1 MPASSRKLIRK
12 RLQSFPVAIVTL
24 NTQGSRVLV
33 GDSQES
39 IFWATYKA
47 TENRLLVFADDGQPR
62 WTTCSTMLD
71 YDTVALGD
79 KFGNVI
85 INRIPQFVSED
96 VDNDPTGSN
105 VMHEKP
111 FLMGAAHKSNMIA
124 HFQVSPFRLFCQG
137 RGLLM

>member
-1 MPASSRKLIRK
+1 MVSCS
-12 RLQSFPVAIVTL
+12 QSFPVAIVSL

-39 IFWATYKA
+39 IFWAVYKA
-47 TENRLLVFADDGQPR
+47 QENRLLVFADDGQPR

-85 INRIPQFVSED
+85 INRIPQSVSEL
-96 VDNDPTGSN
+96 VDSDPTGASIL
-105 VMHEKP
+105 HEKP
-111 FLMGAAHKSNMIA
+111 FLMGSARKSNMIA
-124 HFQVSPFRLFCQG
+124 HFQVGAAPH
-137 RGLLM
+137 